1 MTAKPEKL
9 VYIYSVDTSACYNDN
24 EFKIHKELLK
34 SYRHRDILK
43 RRLSDEKYVKNEERY
58 KYYQKYISQR
68 ISRLKNKLNKY
79 FLKNK
84 IIPRTLRQDTLK
96 ENKVIG
102 LFESVLTRT
111 LGIKENELSKDI
123 IVVQVYYFQILE
135 DLIKNGFLHN
145 NEKYIYFSSSAG
157 QIRTKKAVFIRESLW
172 KKHKN
177 SLTCGLSTEEINQKG
192 GININKYQAYLA
204 LTNSATEV
212 WKGFDINK
220 AIVVDDLETTVHS
233 LVDFID
239 RDTYEITRKE
249 MGIPIE
255 HTDGCGVILP
265 KKSKKS
271 FMVRLPW
278 IKGLLVPFPFDKFAK
293 EHNSFV
299 VEDIYGKEWDIIKDD
314 IQVIFTKSQFKMWKY
329 YDSWQD
335 YKDRFIKYNCQAAKL
350 NEEDT
355 SGDAKL
361 NYQMLQTLTDIF
373 DEELEKIAESTIQDI
388 LNIGSDKETMLR
400 VLGATKENKKK
411 NWFQEAL
418 LIYPELLNDP
428 HSRQVIKDKKRKLVK
443 EARAGK
449 LNVNGKYTFLCP
461 DLYAFCE
468 KLFLGKENPKG
479 LLANGEVYCRLF
491 EEGKV
496 DVLRSPHLY
505 REHAIR
511 NNVIDDEKKKW
522 FITEGIYTSIHDP
535 ISKMLQF
542 DNDGDKALV
551 IQDETLVKVAERNMQ
566 GIVPLYYKM
575 AKAGAEEINPENI
588 YKSLILAYKANIG
601 VISNDITKIW
611 NSEKVDLDAIKWLTM
626 YNNFVIDYAKTL
638 FMPEPPENVRQTL
651 KSYANSKMPHFFKY
665 VKEETKK
672 IKIMKDD
679 KKRTLTFKKKK
690 EVEPINNSTVNR
702 LHEIIPDKRINFTK
716 ITGKFDYKML
726 MKNKRVKLDEE
737 IVNKYEELNKNKK
750 ELMNNQEE
758 HESHKMP
765 YIYERIRKELLKVND
780 DEQYVTDVLVK
791 YLYAEKD
798 SPFKTTLW
806 SSFGDIIIKN
816 MARNLNGTKQCEMC
830 GERIEKKRAKKY
842 CEKCAKK
849 RERERVKRLRQKQK
863 KVERK

>member
-1 MTAKPEKL
+1 MTVKLEKF
-9 VYIYSVDTSACYNDN
+9 VRIYSVDTSAFYND
-24 EFKIHKELLK
+24 EEYKIHKELLK

-43 RRLSDEKYVKNEERY
+43 RKLSDKKYEKNKERY

-68 ISRLKNKLNKY
+68 IARLKDKLYKSFAENKS
-79 FLKNK
+79 
-84 IIPRTLRQDTLK
+84 IRHLRKDALK

-111 LGIKENELSKDI
+111 LGIKENELSEDI
-123 IVVQVYYFQILE
+123 IVVQVYYFQVLE
-135 DLIKNGFLHN
+135 DIIKNGFVHN
-145 NEKYIYFSSSAG
+145 GEKYIYFSSSAG

-172 KKHKN
+172 EKHKN
-177 SLTCGLSTEEINQKG
+177 SLTCGLSVEEINQKG
-192 GININKYQAYLA
+192 GVNINKYQAYLA

-212 WKGFDINK
+212 WKDFNIHK
-220 AIVVDDLETTVHS
+220 AIVVDDLETNVHS
-233 LVDFID
+233 LFDYID

-249 MGIPIE
+249 MDISIE
-255 HTDGCGVILP
+255 HTDGCGMILP

-293 EHNSFV
+293 EYNSFV
-299 VEDIYGKEWDIIKDD
+299 VKDIYGKEWDIIKDD
-314 IQVIFTKSQFKMWKY
+314 IHIIFTKSQFKMWKY
-329 YDSWQD
+329 YDSWQE
-335 YKDRFIKYNCQAAKL
+335 YKDKFIKYNCQAAKL

-355 SGDAKL
+355 SGEAKL
-361 NYQMLQTLTDIF
+361 NYQMLQTLTDIS
-373 DEELEKIAESTIQDI
+373 DEELKKIAESTVQDI
-388 LNIGSDKETMLR
+388 LNVGSDKETMLR

-411 NWFQEAL
+411 NWFQQAL

-468 KLFLGKENPKG
+468 KLFLEEENPKG

-491 EEGKV
+491 ENGKV

-511 NNVIDDEKKKW
+511 TNVIDDEKKKW

-551 IQDETLVKVAERNMQ
+551 IQDETLIKVAERNMQ
-566 GIVPLYYKM
+566 GIVPLYYEM

-638 FMPEPPENVRQTL
+638 FMPEPPEDIRQTL
-651 KSYANSKMPHFFKY
+651 KSYAKSKMPHFFKY

-672 IKIMKDD
+672 IQTMKDR
-679 KKRTLTFKKKK
+679 KKRTITIKKKK

-716 ITGKFDYKML
+716 IEGKFDFKML
-726 MKNKRVKLDEE
+726 MKNKRVKLDDE
-737 IVNKYEELNKNKK
+737 IISKYEELDGNKK
-750 ELMNNQEE
+750 QFMNDQEE
-758 HESHKMP
+758 YKPHKTP
-765 YIYERIRKELLKVND
+765 YIYERIREELLKVNG

-806 SSFGDIIIKN
+806 SSFGDIIIQN
-816 MARNLNGTKQCEMC
+816 MLRNLKNTKQCEMC
-830 GERIEKKRAKKY
+830 GERIERKKKKKY
-842 CEKCAKK
+842 CEKCATK

-863 KVERK
+863 KDERK

>member
-1 MTAKPEKL
+1 MRMTVKLEKL
-9 VYIYSVDTSACYNDN
+9 VRIYSVDTSAFYNDN
-24 EFKIHKELLK
+24 EYKLHKELLK
-34 SYRHRDILK
+34 SYSYREYLK
-43 RRLSDEKYVKNEERY
+43 KLGKKIDKDTDEYEKFKEQKEKLAEQISKLKNELHKSFSE
-58 KYYQKYISQR
+58 
-68 ISRLKNKLNKY
+68 NKS
-79 FLKNK
+79 
-84 IIPRTLRQDTLK
+84 IRTLRPKALK

-111 LGIKENELSKDI
+111 LGIKENELSEDI

-157 QIRTKKAVFIRESLW
+157 QIRTKKAVFLRESLW
-172 KKHKN
+172 EKHKN
-177 SLTCGLSTEEINQKG
+177 SLTCGLSVDEINQKG
-192 GININKYQAYLA
+192 GVNINKYQAYLA

-212 WKGFDINK
+212 WKDFDINK
-220 AIVVDDLETTVHS
+220 AIVVDDLETFVHS
-233 LVDFID
+233 EVDFID
-239 RDTYEITRKE
+239 RDTYEITPKE
-249 MGIPIE
+249 MDIPIT
-255 HTDGCGVILP
+255 HTDGCGMILP

-299 VEDIYGKEWDIIKDD
+299 VKDIYGKEWDIIKDD

-329 YDSWQD
+329 YDSWQE
-335 YKDRFIKYNCQAAKL
+335 YKDKFIKYNCQAAKL

-355 SGDAKL
+355 SGEAKL
-361 NYQMLQTLTDIF
+361 NYQMLQTLTDIS
-373 DEELEKIAESTIQDI
+373 DEELKKIAESTIQDI
-388 LNIGSDKETMLR
+388 LNIGNDKETMLR

-411 NWFQEAL
+411 NWFQQAL

-468 KLFLGKENPKG
+468 RLFLGKENPKG

-491 EEGKV
+491 KEGKV

-566 GIVPLYYKM
+566 GIVPLYYEM

-611 NSEKVDLDAIKWLTM
+611 NSEKVDLKAIKWLTM

-638 FMPEPPENVRQTL
+638 YMPEPPENVRQTL
-651 KSYANSKMPHFFKY
+651 KSYAKSKMPHFYKY
-665 VKEETKK
+665 AKEETKK

-679 KKRTLTFKKKK
+679 KKRTLTIKK
-690 EVEPINNSTVNR
+690 EKKVEPINNSTVNR
-702 LHEIIPDKRINFTK
+702 LYEIIPNKRINFTK
-716 ITGKFDYKML
+716 IAGKINYKML

-737 IVNKYEELNKNKK
+737 IISKYEELNKNKK
-750 ELMNNQEE
+750 QLMNDQEE
-758 HESHKMP
+758 HESYKMP
-765 YIYERIRKELLKVND
+765 YIYQRIREELLKVNSD
-780 DEQYVTDVLVK
+780 VQYVTDVLVK
-791 YLYAEKD
+791 YLKD

-806 SSFGDIIIKN
+806 SCFGDIILKN
-816 MARNLNGTKQCEMC
+816 LERNLKGTKQCEMC
-830 GERIEKKRAKKY
+830 GERIEKKQAKKY

-849 RERERVKRLRQKQK
+849 RERERLKRLRQKK
-863 KVERK
+863 ANENKIA

>member
-1 MTAKPEKL
+1 LKNYLSTQ
-9 VYIYSVDTSACYNDN
+9 VYIYSVDTSAFYNDD
-24 EFKIHKELLK
+24 EHKIHKKLLK
-34 SYRHRDILK
+34 SYQYRDYLK
-43 RRLSDEKYVKNEERY
+43 TLEGDYDKHK
-58 KYYQKYISQR
+58 KYISQR
-68 ISRLKNKLNKY
+68 ISRLKNDLYKCFTENKS
-79 FLKNK
+79 
-84 IIPRTLRQDTLK
+84 IRHLRKDALK

-111 LGIKENELSKDI
+111 LGIKEDELSEDI
-123 IVVQVYYFQILE
+123 IVVQVYYFQVLE
-135 DLIKNGFLHN
+135 DIIKNGFIHN
-145 NEKYIYFSSSAG
+145 GEKYIYFSSSAG

-172 KKHKN
+172 EKNKN
-177 SLTCGLSTEEINQKG
+177 SLTCGLSVEEINQKG
-192 GININKYQAYLA
+192 GVNINKYQAYLA
-204 LTNSATEV
+204 LTNSATEE
-212 WKGFDINK
+212 WKGFNIDK
-220 AIVVDDLETTVHS
+220 AIVVDDLETLVHS
-233 LVDFID
+233 EVDYIN

-249 MGIPIE
+249 MDIPIT
-255 HTDGCGVILP
+255 HTDGCGMILP
-265 KKSKKS
+265 KKNKKS

-293 EHNSFV
+293 EHNSFIV
-299 VEDIYGKEWDIIKDD
+299 KDIYGKEWDIIKDD

-329 YDSWQD
+329 YDSWDD
-335 YKDRFIKYNCQAAKL
+335 YKQRFIKYNCQAAKL

-355 SGDAKL
+355 TGEAKL
-361 NYQMLQTLTDIF
+361 NYQMLQTLTDIS
-373 DEELEKIAESTIQDI
+373 DEELKKIAEDTIQDI
-388 LNIGSDKETMLR
+388 LNVGSDKETMLR

-411 NWFQEAL
+411 NWFQQAL

-566 GIVPLYYKM
+566 GIVPLYYEM

-611 NSEKVDLDAIKWLTM
+611 NSEQVDLDAIKWLTM

-638 FMPEPPENVRQTL
+638 FMPEPPEHAAKKL
-651 KSYANSKMPHFFKY
+651 KTYAKSKVPYFFIYAKDKD
-665 VKEETKK
+665 VKN
-672 IKIMKDD
+672 
-679 KKRTLTFKKKK
+679 
-690 EVEPINNSTVNR
+690 VEPINNSTVNR
-702 LHEIIPDKRINFTK
+702 LHEIIPNKRVNFTK
-716 ITGKFDYKML
+716 VAGKFDYRKL
-726 MKNKRVKLDEE
+726 MKNKNIELDEE
-737 IVNKYEELNKNKK
+737 IINTYEQLDKNKK
-750 ELMNNQEE
+750 WNMNEKDDTE
-758 HESHKMP
+758 THETL
-765 YIYERIRKELLKVND
+765 YIYKYIRDELLKINSDKYHVA
-780 DEQYVTDVLVK
+780 DVLVK
-791 YLYAEKD
+791 YLYKKNRNYKE
-798 SPFKTTLW
+798 TLW
-806 SSFGDIIIKN
+806 KAFGDVIVENIKH
-816 MARNLNGTKQCEMC
+816 NLDGTKQCEMC
-830 GERIEKKRAKKY
+830 GKRIEVSSNRQRYCDKCWKEKERELRKEINKKYYKKRKFKT
-842 CEKCAKK
+842 
-849 RERERVKRLRQKQK
+849 V
-863 KVERK
+863 

>member
-9 VYIYSVDTSACYNDN
+9 VYIYSVDTSAFYRDEEREIYNQMMKFYN
-24 EFKIHKELLK
+24 YRNRLKQYKVNCNKRKRFINNHIHK
-34 SYRHRDILK
+34 
-43 RRLSDEKYVKNEERY
+43 
-58 KYYQKYISQR
+58 
-68 ISRLKNKLNKY
+68 LKNKLKTSFNKHTG
-79 FLKNK
+79 
-84 IIPRTLRQDTLK
+84 IRHLRKDALK

-111 LGIKENELSKDI
+111 LGIKENELSEDI
-123 IVVQVYYFQILE
+123 IVVQVYYFQVLE
-135 DLIKNGFLHN
+135 DIIKNGFIHN
-145 NEKYIYFSSSAG
+145 NEKYIYFSSSAS

-172 KKHKN
+172 EKHKN
-177 SLTCGLSTEEINQKG
+177 SLTCGLSVEEINQKG
-192 GININKYQAYLA
+192 GVNVNKYQAYLA
-204 LTNSATEV
+204 LTNSATEE
-212 WKGFDINK
+212 WKDFNIHK
-220 AIVVDDLETTVHS
+220 AIVVDDLETLVHS
-233 LVDFID
+233 EVDYID

-249 MGIPIE
+249 MDIPIT
-255 HTDGCGVILP
+255 HTDGCGMILP

-299 VEDIYGKEWDIIKDD
+299 VKDIYGKEWDIIKDD
-314 IQVIFTKSQFKMWKY
+314 IHIIFTKSQFKMWKY

-355 SGDAKL
+355 SGEAKL
-361 NYQMLQTLTDIF
+361 NYQMLQTLTDIS
-373 DEELEKIAESTIQDI
+373 DEELKKIAESTIQNI
-388 LNIGSDKETMLR
+388 LNVGSNKETMLR

-449 LNVNGKYTFLCP
+449 LNVSGKYTFLCP

-468 KLFLGKENPKG
+468 RLFLRKDNPTG
-479 LLANGEVYCRLF
+479 LLVNGEVYCRLF
-491 EEGKV
+491 ENGKV

-551 IQDETLVKVAERNMQ
+551 IQDETLVKVAERNMKD
-566 GIVPLYYKM
+566 IVPLYYEM
-575 AKAGAEEINPENI
+575 AKAGAEEINSDNI
-588 YKSLILAYKANIG
+588 YRSLILAYKANIG

-611 NSEKVDLDAIKWLTM
+611 NSEKVDLKAIKWLTM

-679 KKRTLTFKKKK
+679 KKRTLTIKKKK

-702 LHEIIPDKRINFTK
+702 LYEIIPNKRINFAK
-716 ITGKFDYKML
+716 IEGKFDYKL

-737 IVNKYEELNKNKK
+737 IISKYEELNKNKK
-750 ELMNNQEE
+750 QLMNDQEE
-758 HESHKMP
+758 HESYKMP
-765 YIYERIRKELLKVND
+765 YVYQRIREELLKVND
-780 DEQYVTDVLVK
+780 DVQYVTDVLVK
-791 YLYAEKD
+791 HLKD

-806 SSFGDIIIKN
+806 ASFGDIILKN
-816 MARNLNGTKQCEMC
+816 LERNLKGTKQCEMC

>member
-1 MTAKPEKL
+1 LKNYLSKL
-9 VYIYSVDTSACYNDN
+9 VYIYSVDTSAFYNDD
-24 EFKIHKELLK
+24 EHKIHKKLLK
-34 SYRHRDILK
+34 SYQYRDYLK
-43 RRLSDEKYVKNEERY
+43 TLEGDYNKHK
-58 KYYQKYISQR
+58 KYISQR
-68 ISRLKNKLNKY
+68 ISRLKNDLYKCFEENKS
-79 FLKNK
+79 
-84 IIPRTLRQDTLK
+84 IRHLRKDALK

-111 LGIKENELSKDI
+111 LGIKENELSEDI
-123 IVVQVYYFQILE
+123 IVVQVYYFQVLE
-135 DLIKNGFLHN
+135 DIIKNGFIHN
-145 NEKYIYFSSSAG
+145 GEKYIYFSSSAG

-172 KKHKN
+172 EKYKN
-177 SLTCGLSTEEINQKG
+177 SLTCGLSVEEINQKG
-192 GININKYQAYLA
+192 GVNINKYQAYLA

-212 WKGFDINK
+212 WKDFNINK
-220 AIVVDDLETTVHS
+220 AIVVNDLETNVHS
-233 LVDFID
+233 LFDYID

-249 MGIPIE
+249 MDIPIT
-255 HTDGCGVILP
+255 HTDGCGMILP

-293 EHNSFV
+293 EHGSFV
-299 VEDIYGKEWDIIKDD
+299 VKDIYGKEWDIIKDD

-335 YKDRFIKYNCQAAKL
+335 YKDKFIKYNCQAAKL

-355 SGDAKL
+355 SGEAKL
-361 NYQMLQTLTDIF
+361 NYQMLQTLTDIS
-373 DEELEKIAESTIQDI
+373 DEELKKIAEDTIQDI
-388 LNIGSDKETMLR
+388 LNVGSDKETMLR

-411 NWFQEAL
+411 NWFQQAL

-468 KLFLGKENPKG
+468 RLFLGKENPKG

-491 EEGKV
+491 ENGKV

-511 NNVIDDEKKKW
+511 NNVLDDEKKKW

-551 IQDETLVKVAERNMQ
+551 IQDEILVKVAERNMQ
-566 GIVPLYYKM
+566 GIVPLYYEM

-611 NSEKVDLDAIKWLTM
+611 NSEQVDLDAIKWLTM

-638 FMPEPPENVRQTL
+638 FMPEPPEHAAKKL
-651 KSYANSKMPHFFKY
+651 KMYAKSKVPYFFIYAKDKD
-665 VKEETKK
+665 VKN
-672 IKIMKDD
+672 I
-679 KKRTLTFKKKK
+679 
-690 EVEPINNSTVNR
+690 EPINNSTVNR
-702 LHEIIPDKRINFTK
+702 LHEIIPNKRVNFTK
-716 ITGKFDYKML
+716 VAGKFDYRKL
-726 MKNKRVKLDEE
+726 MKNKNIELDEE
-737 IVNKYEELNKNKK
+737 IINTYEQLVKNKK
-750 ELMNNQEE
+750 RLIDDTDKEE
-758 HESHKMP
+758 YESYEIP
-765 YIYERIRKELLKVND
+765 YVYKRIREELLKINS

-791 YLYAEKD
+791 YLYRKRNANK
-798 SPFKTTLW
+798 KRILW
-806 SSFGDIIIKN
+806 GSFGDVILENIKY
-816 MARNLNGTKQCEMC
+816 NLDGTKQCEMC
-830 GERIEKKRAKKY
+830 GKRIEITSNKKKY
-842 CEKCAKK
+842 CDKCSKDIWKNQVKINMRKYRNKK
-849 RERERVKRLRQKQK
+849 RYKIENHQNA
-863 KVERK
+863 

>member
-1 MTAKPEKL
+1 MCMTAKPEKL
-9 VYIYSVDTSACYNDN
+9 VYIYSVDTSAFYRDEEREIYNQMMKFYN
-24 EFKIHKELLK
+24 YRNRLKQYKVNCNKRKRFINNHIHK
-34 SYRHRDILK
+34 
-43 RRLSDEKYVKNEERY
+43 
-58 KYYQKYISQR
+58 
-68 ISRLKNKLNKY
+68 LKNKLKTSFNKHTG
-79 FLKNK
+79 
-84 IIPRTLRQDTLK
+84 IRHLRKDALK

-111 LGIKENELSKDI
+111 LGIKENELSEDI
-123 IVVQVYYFQILE
+123 IVVQVYYFQVLE
-135 DLIKNGFLHN
+135 DIIKNGFIHN
-145 NEKYIYFSSSAG
+145 NEKYIYFSSSAS

-172 KKHKN
+172 EKHKN
-177 SLTCGLSTEEINQKG
+177 SLTCGLSVEEINQKG
-192 GININKYQAYLA
+192 GVNVNKYQAYLA
-204 LTNSATEV
+204 LTNSATEE
-212 WKGFDINK
+212 WKDFNIHK
-220 AIVVDDLETTVHS
+220 AIVVDDLETLVHS
-233 LVDFID
+233 EVDYID

-249 MGIPIE
+249 MDIPIT
-255 HTDGCGVILP
+255 HTDGCGMILP

-299 VEDIYGKEWDIIKDD
+299 VKDIYGKEWDIIKDD
-314 IQVIFTKSQFKMWKY
+314 IHIIFTKSQFKMWKY

-355 SGDAKL
+355 SGEAKL
-361 NYQMLQTLTDIF
+361 NYQMLQTLTDIS
-373 DEELEKIAESTIQDI
+373 DEELKKIAESTIQNI
-388 LNIGSDKETMLR
+388 LNVGSNKETMLR

-449 LNVNGKYTFLCP
+449 LNVSGKYTFLCP

-468 KLFLGKENPKG
+468 RLFLRKDNPTG
-479 LLANGEVYCRLF
+479 LLVNGEVYCRLF
-491 EEGKV
+491 ENGKV

-551 IQDETLVKVAERNMQ
+551 IQDETLVKVAERNMKD
-566 GIVPLYYKM
+566 IVPLYYEM
-575 AKAGAEEINPENI
+575 AKAGAEEINSDNI
-588 YKSLILAYKANIG
+588 YRSLILAYKANIG

-611 NSEKVDLDAIKWLTM
+611 NSEKVDLKAIKWLTM

-679 KKRTLTFKKKK
+679 KKRTLTIKKKK

-702 LHEIIPDKRINFTK
+702 LYEIIPNKRINFAK
-716 ITGKFDYKML
+716 IEGKFDYKL

-737 IVNKYEELNKNKK
+737 IISKYEELNKNKK
-750 ELMNNQEE
+750 QLMNDQEE
-758 HESHKMP
+758 HESYKMP
-765 YIYERIRKELLKVND
+765 YVYQRIREELLKVND
-780 DEQYVTDVLVK
+780 DVQYVTDVLVK
-791 YLYAEKD
+791 HLKD

-806 SSFGDIIIKN
+806 ASFGDIILKN
-816 MARNLNGTKQCEMC
+816 LERNLKGTKQCEMC

>member
-1 MTAKPEKL
+1 MTVKPEKL
-9 VYIYSVDTSACYNDN
+9 VYIYSVDTSAFYTDEEHEIFNQMMKFYNYRN
-24 EFKIHKELLK
+24 RLK
-34 SYRHRDILK
+34 QYKVNCKK
-43 RRLSDEKYVKNEERY
+43 RKQFINN
-58 KYYQKYISQR
+58 YIYE
-68 ISRLKNKLNKY
+68 LKNKLKTSFNK
-79 FLKNK
+79 NTG
-84 IIPRTLRQDTLK
+84 IRHLRKDALK

-111 LGIKENELSKDI
+111 LGIKENELSEDI
-123 IVVQVYYFQILE
+123 IVVQVYYFQVLE
-135 DLIKNGFLHN
+135 DIIKNGFIHN
-145 NEKYIYFSSSAG
+145 GEKYIYFSSSAG
-157 QIRTKKAVFIRESLW
+157 QIRTKRAIFIRESLW
-172 KKHKN
+172 EKHKN
-177 SLTCGLSTEEINQKG
+177 SLTCGLSVEDINKKG
-192 GININKYQAYLA
+192 GVNINKYQAYLA
-204 LTNSATEV
+204 LTNSATEE
-212 WKGFDINK
+212 WKKFDIDK
-220 AIVVDDLETTVHS
+220 AIVVDDLETLVHS
-233 LVDFID
+233 EVDYID
-239 RDTYEITRKE
+239 RDTYEITPRK
-249 MGIPIE
+249 MDIPIT
-255 HTDGCGVILP
+255 HTDGCGMILP

-293 EHNSFV
+293 EHGSFV
-299 VEDIYGKEWDIIKDD
+299 VKDIYGKEWDIIKDD

-329 YDSWQD
+329 YDSWQE
-335 YKDRFIKYNCQAAKL
+335 YKDKFIKYNCQAAKL

-355 SGDAKL
+355 SGEAKL
-361 NYQMLQTLTDIF
+361 NYQMLQTLTDIS
-373 DEELEKIAESTIQDI
+373 DEELKEIAEDTIRDI
-388 LNIGSDKETMLR
+388 LNVGSDKETMLR

-411 NWFQEAL
+411 NWFQQAL

-479 LLANGEVYCRLF
+479 LLANGEVYCKLF

-566 GIVPLYYKM
+566 GIVPLYYEM

-611 NSEKVDLDAIKWLTM
+611 NSEKVDLKAIKWLTM

-638 FMPEPPENVRQTL
+638 FMPEPPEHAAKKL
-651 KSYANSKMPHFFKY
+651 KTYAKSKVPYFFIYAKDKD
-665 VKEETKK
+665 VKN
-672 IKIMKDD
+672 
-679 KKRTLTFKKKK
+679 
-690 EVEPINNSTVNR
+690 VEPINGSTVNR
-702 LHEIIPDKRINFTK
+702 LHEIIPNKRINFTK
-716 ITGKFDYKML
+716 VAGKFDYKML

-737 IVNKYEELNKNKK
+737 IINTYEKLDKHKK
-750 ELMNNQEE
+750 WKMNDKEDTE
-758 HESHKMP
+758 AHETL
-765 YIYERIRKELLKVND
+765 YIYKHIRDELLKINS
-780 DEQYVTDVLVK
+780 DEHYVADVLVK
-791 YLYAEKD
+791 YLYGKKN
-798 SPFKTTLW
+798 SIHKTTLW
-806 SSFGDIIIKN
+806 ECFGDIIVKN
-816 MARNLNGTKQCEMC
+816 LERNLKNTKQCEEC
-830 GERIEKKRAKKY
+830 GERIERKKAKKY
-842 CEKCAKK
+842 CAKCATK
-849 RERERVKRLRQKQK
+849 RERERVKRLRRK
-863 KVERK
+863 KVNENKITKNIIFQ

>member
-1 MTAKPEKL
+1 MKNYLSKL
-9 VYIYSVDTSACYNDN
+9 VYIYSVDTSAFYNDD
-24 EFKIHKELLK
+24 EHKIHKKLLK
-34 SYRHRDILK
+34 SYQYRDYLK
-43 RRLSDEKYVKNEERY
+43 TLEGDYNKHK
-58 KYYQKYISQR
+58 KYISQR
-68 ISRLKNKLNKY
+68 IARLKNELYKCFAENKNIRY
-79 FLKNK
+79 
-84 IIPRTLRQDTLK
+84 LRKDALK

-111 LGIKENELSKDI
+111 LGIKENELSEDI

-135 DLIKNGFLHN
+135 DIIKNGFIHN
-145 NEKYIYFSSSAG
+145 GEKYIYFSSSAG

-172 KKHKN
+172 EKHKN
-177 SLTCGLSTEEINQKG
+177 SLTCGLSVEDINKKG
-192 GININKYQAYLA
+192 GVNINKYQAYLA
-204 LTNSATEV
+204 LTNSATEE
-212 WKGFDINK
+212 WKGFNINK
-220 AIVVDDLETTVHS
+220 AIVVDDLETNVHS
-233 LVDFID
+233 LFDYID

-249 MGIPIE
+249 MDIPIT
-255 HTDGCGVILP
+255 HTDGCGMILP

-299 VEDIYGKEWDIIKDD
+299 VKDIYGKEWDIIKDD

-329 YDSWQD
+329 YDSWQE
-335 YKDRFIKYNCQAAKL
+335 YKDKFIKYNCQAAKL

-355 SGDAKL
+355 SGEAKL
-361 NYQMLQTLTDIF
+361 NYQMLQTLTDIS
-373 DEELEKIAESTIQDI
+373 DEELKKIAEDTIQDI
-388 LNIGSDKETMLR
+388 LNVGSDKETMLR

-411 NWFQEAL
+411 NWFQQAL

-468 KLFLGKENPKG
+468 RLFLGKENPKG

-491 EEGKV
+491 ENGKV

-511 NNVIDDEKKKW
+511 NNVLDNEKKKW
-522 FITEGIYTSIHDP
+522 FITEGVYTSIHDP

-566 GIVPLYYKM
+566 GIVPLYYEM
-575 AKAGAEEINPENI
+575 AKAGAEEINSENI

-611 NSEKVDLDAIKWLTM
+611 NSEQVDLDAIKWLTM

-638 FMPEPPENVRQTL
+638 FMPEPPEHAAKKL
-651 KSYANSKMPHFFKY
+651 KMYAKSKVPYFFIYAKDKD
-665 VKEETKK
+665 VKN
-672 IKIMKDD
+672 
-679 KKRTLTFKKKK
+679 
-690 EVEPINNSTVNR
+690 VEPINNSTVNR
-702 LHEIIPDKRINFTK
+702 LHEIIPNKRVNFTK
-716 ITGKFDYKML
+716 VAGKFDYKML

-737 IVNKYEELNKNKK
+737 IINTYEKLDKHKK
-750 ELMNNQEE
+750 WKMNDKEDTE
-758 HESHKMP
+758 AHETL
-765 YIYERIRKELLKVND
+765 YIYKHIRDELLKINSDVH
-780 DEQYVTDVLVK
+780 YVADVLVK
-791 YLYAEKD
+791 YLYSKNKSYKE
-798 SPFKTTLW
+798 TLW
-806 SSFGDIIIKN
+806 KTFGDVIVENIKH
-816 MARNLNGTKQCEMC
+816 NLDGTKQCEMC
-830 GERIEKKRAKKY
+830 GKRIETTSNRQKY
-842 CEKCAKK
+842 CDKCWKEIERK
-849 RERERVKRLRQKQK
+849 QIRERVRRFRRRNGLENRQTS
-863 KVERK
+863 

>member
-1 MTAKPEKL
+1 MTVKPEKL
-9 VYIYSVDTSACYNDN
+9 VYIYSVDTSAFYTDEEHEIFNQMMKFYNYRN
-24 EFKIHKELLK
+24 RLK
-34 SYRHRDILK
+34 QYKVNCKK
-43 RRLSDEKYVKNEERY
+43 RKQFINNHIYE
-58 KYYQKYISQR
+58 
-68 ISRLKNKLNKY
+68 LKNKLKTSFNK
-79 FLKNK
+79 NTG
-84 IIPRTLRQDTLK
+84 IRHLRKDVLK

-111 LGIKENELSKDI
+111 LGIKEDELSEDI

-135 DLIKNGFLHN
+135 DIIKNGFIHN
-145 NEKYIYFSSSAG
+145 GEKYIYFSSSAG

-172 KKHKN
+172 EKHKN
-177 SLTCGLSTEEINQKG
+177 SLTCGLSVEEINQKG
-192 GININKYQAYLA
+192 GVNVNKYQAYLA

-220 AIVVDDLETTVHS
+220 AIVVDDLETLVHS
-233 LVDFID
+233 EVDYID
-239 RDTYEITRKE
+239 RDTYEITPRK
-249 MGIPIE
+249 MDIPIT
-255 HTDGCGVILP
+255 HTDGCGMILP

-299 VEDIYGKEWDIIKDD
+299 VKDIYGKEWDIIKDD

-329 YDSWQD
+329 YDSWQE
-335 YKDRFIKYNCQAAKL
+335 YKDKFIKYNCQAAKL

-355 SGDAKL
+355 SGEAKL
-361 NYQMLQTLTDIF
+361 NYQMLQTLTDIS
-373 DEELEKIAESTIQDI
+373 DEELKKIAESTIQDI
-388 LNIGSDKETMLR
+388 LNVGSDKETMLR

-468 KLFLGKENPKG
+468 RLFLGKENPKG
-479 LLANGEVYCRLF
+479 LLANGEVYCKLF

-551 IQDETLVKVAERNMQ
+551 IQDETLIKVAERNMQ
-566 GIVPLYYKM
+566 GIVPLYYEM

-611 NSEKVDLDAIKWLTM
+611 NSEKVDLKVIKWLTM

-638 FMPEPPENVRQTL
+638 FMPEPPEHAEKKL
-651 KSYANSKMPHFFKY
+651 KAYAKSKVPYFFIY
-665 VKEETKK
+665 A
-672 IKIMKDD
+672 KDKD
-679 KKRTLTFKKKK
+679 GKN
-690 EVEPINNSTVNR
+690 VEPINNSTVNR
-702 LHEIIPDKRINFTK
+702 LHEIIPNKRVNFTK
-716 ITGKFDYKML
+716 VAGKFDYRML

-737 IVNKYEELNKNKK
+737 IINTYEKLDKHKK
-750 ELMNNQEE
+750 WKMNDKEDTE
-758 HESHKMP
+758 AHETL
-765 YIYERIRKELLKVND
+765 YIYKHIRDELLKINS
-780 DEQYVTDVLVK
+780 DEYYVTDVLVK
-791 YLYAEKD
+791 YLYRKKN
-798 SPFKTTLW
+798 SVHKTTLW
-806 SSFGDIIIKN
+806 ECFGDIIVKN
-816 MARNLNGTKQCEMC
+816 LERNLKNTKQCEEC
-830 GERIEKKRAKKY
+830 GERIERKKAKKY
-842 CEKCAKK
+842 CAKCATK
-849 RERERVKRLRQKQK
+849 RERERVKRLRREKS
-863 KVERK
+863 ERK